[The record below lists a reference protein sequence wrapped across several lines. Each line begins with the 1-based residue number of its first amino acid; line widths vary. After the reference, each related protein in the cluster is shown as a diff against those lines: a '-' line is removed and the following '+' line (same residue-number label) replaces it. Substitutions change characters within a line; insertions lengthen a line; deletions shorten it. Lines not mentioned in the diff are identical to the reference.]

1 MYPKNIFYFF
11 KKVVIALLTVLKT
24 EFFPW
29 AYLVLSGKKC
39 KRDMNHDLWA
49 YERAVVKLIPKL
61 DHCALRISY
70 SRIETYI
77 SVFTFQK
84 ITFKICCFTT
94 LCVHAFTFFKK
105 NLNETFMN
113 CQFQEWLVNMISVC
127 AEGFFLEKNHARGS
141 IVSASDLQMCERADE
156 VNHYLISLIIR
167 LLLMRRASNLSILM
181 HDGFMGLV
189 LKMEW
194 TYLW

>member
-1 MYPKNIFYFF
+1 
-11 KKVVIALLTVLKT
+11 
-24 EFFPW
+24 
-29 AYLVLSGKKC
+29 
-39 KRDMNHDLWA
+39 MNHDLWA

-105 NLNETFMN
+105 ILNETFMN

-141 IVSASDLQMCERADE
+141 TVSASNLQMCERADE